1 MKSIKIKK
9 WRAEKPSMGDA
20 ILLLGK
26 GRIDLIELTEGN
38 YIALDQ
44 TSDSLNHQWVSVE
57 AMNNMVRGNK
67 EG

>member
-1 MKSIKIKK
+1 MQSIKIKK

-38 YIALDQ
+38 YITLDQ
-44 TSDSLNHQWVSVE
+44 TSDALNHQWVSVE
-57 AMNNMVRGNK
+57 DMREMIINN
-67 EG
+67 